1 MIKETSFLAYC
12 ENRASGRNLRQRMQ
26 ILEFIKAHQPCN
38 RNQISLGLGLRITS
52 VTGRVREL
60 IEAGEVEVAFKAPDP
75 ETKRLVEYLQIK
87 DSEII
92 A

>member
-1 MIKETSFLAYC
+1 MPKTNQAAEIQHKECRFL
-12 ENRASGRNLRQRMQ
+12 NL
-26 ILEFIKAHQPCN
+26 LEPNQPCN
-38 RNQISLGLGLRITS
+38 RNQICAGLGLRINS

-60 IEAGEVEVAFKAPDP
+60 IETGQVEVAFKAPDP

-87 DSEII
+87 DKGII

>member
-1 MIKETSFLAYC
+1 MVKDTSLLAYA
-12 ENRASGRNLRQRMQ
+12 ENKSSGRNLAQRMQ
-26 ILEFIKAHQPCN
+26 IFEFIKANQPCN
-38 RNQISLGLGLRITS
+38 RNQISAGLGLRITS

-60 IEAGEVEVAFKAPDP
+60 IETGQVEVAFKAPDP

-87 DSEII
+87 DKGII

>member
-12 ENRASGRNLRQRMQ
+12 ENRASGRNTVQRMQ
-26 ILEFIKAHQPCN
+26 VYEFIKAHQPCN
-38 RNQISLGLGLRITS
+38 RNQIVAGLGLRISS

-60 IEAGEVEVAFKAPDP
+60 IEAGQVEVAFKAPDP
-75 ETKRLVEYLQIK
+75 DTKRLVEYLQIK
-87 DSEII
+87 DKEII